1 MARADVHIF
10 GSVSGYGTTAASAGV
25 TESEKRELGS
35 FQFGEA
41 ATADAIARLE
51 HHAVMTGRPLASGR
65 FAISRMLPAG
75 VDDAGRPTIEV
86 ISLLLS
92 ASGYESCAGSMQ
104 MLASD
109 VGLWRRARTE
119 VSAGIE
125 IPAANSAGDPEDLAS
140 LRAFDLWIAATRSG
154 GVGVMS
160 ESESPTVLAM
170 VCTLHQRDRA
180 QCRWGVGMLSIS
192 APVDIASLASGT
204 STLGARAVIRAA
216 KNGAWHCEETE
227 CAQVLATSG
236 GKAFAAL
243 EELVEHVR
251 PHLPE
256 LQDSRRYAHETGPSS
271 STREHRVTLAAIGS
285 AVLSSLALAL
295 GLIVWTS
302 SGRPP
307 GGDVPPSAPSAPSDD
322 VSDDGTASAR
332 DSGSAY
338 GAVGPT
344 PVAAVD
350 PPKSGEN
357 ATVEQSQTPPEGT
370 ETPPTPAEVSAAPL
384 PAPPTVK
391 ILELVMVTWYADDDG
406 DNAGD
411 PAVTH
416 LFPESGATTPGW
428 VPNADDECPE
438 EKLMKV
444 RGECDCDFKRDQAL
458 KAAVKV
464 LDGIQTELSQLSAD
478 IWKIK
483 PPMPQDLKK
492 SVLADPLDF
501 VRYLDDLRHLYRRLA
516 KACQVFFDLDE
527 KLRGTKVDSN
537 SETPLE
543 ACFMQS
549 PKGAVKQNYRSL
561 NDAWL
566 AILQTIP
573 EVTEAFEAELQRFEV
588 ARERSCPVG
597 VPVNEGKW
605 HTWCADRFASARLL
619 GEDDES
625 KKLSETL
632 NTVLLKPDWILKQKV
647 DLDARMQSVKPLAPD
662 S

>member
-125 IPAANSAGDPEDLAS
+125 VPAANSAGDPEDLAS

-243 EELVEHVR
+243 DELVEHVR

-256 LQDSRRYAHETGPSS
+256 LQDSRRYAHETGSFS

-307 GGDVPPSAPSAPSDD
+307 GAGVTSSAQSTRMEESDVETPKEQGEASGYGAKPPNIVAAKPAGANASTTETIPASG
-322 VSDDGTASAR
+322 GTASAAPEPTPPSANPKPPFAPPAPLDGDGDGTPDSEDKCPTNPTKTEPGSLGCDVDQHCETRLTAIEDGITAQSASLKKLTDEIGTASIEINSDNR
-332 DSGSAY
+332 DSFFSETNGYFRRFAQCWMDLKALDEPATAQKDCRVECLCARDPFMKHEGKGSSK
-338 GAVGPT
+338 
-344 PVAAVD
+344 AANRVLNEAWR
-350 PPKSGEN
+350 KCLLEI
-357 ATVEQSQTPPEGT
+357 QSTQKAFEDR
-370 ETPPTPAEVSAAPL
+370 
-384 PAPPTVK
+384 
-391 ILELVMVTWYADDDG
+391 YARYR
-406 DNAGD
+406 NEAGKWGN
-411 PAVTH
+411 TG
-416 LFPESGATTPGW
+416 SGAKNTDSGRAW
-428 VPNADDECPE
+428 VEDGERKWDHAQKFDRESDDANSADQDPE
-438 EKLMKV
+438 RKK
-444 RGECDCDFKRDQAL
+444 KIADQAAADKL
-458 KAAVKV
+458 TNQALEKA
-464 LDGIQTELSQLSAD
+464 LS
-478 IWKIK
+478 KIK
-483 PPMPQDLKK
+483 NEGVIRAELKD
-492 SVLADPLDF
+492 VE
-501 VRYLDDLRHLYRRLA
+501 RRLA
-516 KACQVFFDLDE
+516 
-527 KLRGTKVDSN
+527 
-537 SETPLE
+537 
-543 ACFMQS
+543 
-549 PKGAVKQNYRSL
+549 
-561 NDAWL
+561 
-566 AILQTIP
+566 
-573 EVTEAFEAELQRFEV
+573 
-588 ARERSCPVG
+588 
-597 VPVNEGKW
+597 
-605 HTWCADRFASARLL
+605 
-619 GEDDES
+619 
-625 KKLSETL
+625 
-632 NTVLLKPDWILKQKV
+632 
-647 DLDARMQSVKPLAPD
+647 VKPSPP
-662 S
+662 

>member
-243 EELVEHVR
+243 DELVEHVR

-295 GLIVWTS
+295 GLIAWTS

-307 GGDVPPSAPSAPSDD
+307 VVVMPPSAPSDD
-322 VSDDGTASAR
+322 VSDVGTASAR

-338 GAVGPT
+338 GAVVPA
-344 PVAAVD
+344 PVPAVD
-350 PPKSGEN
+350 PPKSVES
-357 ATVEQSQTPPEGT
+357 ATVEQTQTPPEGT

-391 ILELVMVTWYADDDG
+391 ILELVMVIWYADDDG

-416 LFPESGATTPGW
+416 LFPESGATPSGW
-428 VPNADDECPE
+428 VLNADDECPE

-527 KLRGTKVDSN
+527 KLRGTKADSN

-561 NDAWL
+561 SDAWL

-647 DLDARMQSVKPLAPD
+647 DLEARMQSVKPLAPD

>member
-160 ESESPTVLAM
+160 ESEGPTVLAM

-243 EELVEHVR
+243 DELVEHVR

-307 GGDVPPSAPSAPSDD
+307 VVVVPPSAPSDD
-322 VSDDGTASAR
+322 VSDVGTASAR
-332 DSGSAY
+332 DSGSGY
-338 GAVGPT
+338 GTVVPT
-344 PVAAVD
+344 PVTAVD
-350 PPKSGEN
+350 PQTSGEN
-357 ATVEQSQTPPEGT
+357 ATVEQSQEQSK
-370 ETPPTPAEVSAAPL
+370 ESAADTSTTTGV
-384 PAPPTVK
+384 PAPPQQGKIVVLVK
-391 ILELVMVTWYADDDG
+391 RYWDEDGDEHGDPKKVREFEEGSVQPRWVESSDDNCPKNKTKLEPGILGCDFDQECEEDRLKALEELKEIRNSLIKFHISFESPEPSQTQSYWDDFTNKYREFAKLGVTLFRLNAALRDSEPGELKFKCWQARFMKATQEQPKSTSQAPTDGELDAVWSDALTQIKDCQKIFVDRWEAFKVAAGGWGNTGSGAKDTRSADFWIREGEKDWHRARDLADEKEDPELKKVIKIINDDG
-406 DNAGD
+406 WLNREISDVDKRILNRTPD
-411 PAVTH
+411 P
-416 LFPESGATTPGW
+416 
-428 VPNADDECPE
+428 
-438 EKLMKV
+438 
-444 RGECDCDFKRDQAL
+444 
-458 KAAVKV
+458 
-464 LDGIQTELSQLSAD
+464 
-478 IWKIK
+478 
-483 PPMPQDLKK
+483 
-492 SVLADPLDF
+492 
-501 VRYLDDLRHLYRRLA
+501 
-516 KACQVFFDLDE
+516 
-527 KLRGTKVDSN
+527 N
-537 SETPLE
+537 SP
-543 ACFMQS
+543 
-549 PKGAVKQNYRSL
+549 
-561 NDAWL
+561 
-566 AILQTIP
+566 
-573 EVTEAFEAELQRFEV
+573 
-588 ARERSCPVG
+588 
-597 VPVNEGKW
+597 
-605 HTWCADRFASARLL
+605 AS
-619 GEDDES
+619 
-625 KKLSETL
+625 
-632 NTVLLKPDWILKQKV
+632 
-647 DLDARMQSVKPLAPD
+647 
-662 S
+662 

>member
-160 ESESPTVLAM
+160 ESEGPTVLAM

-243 EELVEHVR
+243 DELVEHVR

-350 PPKSGEN
+350 PQKS
-357 ATVEQSQTPPEGT
+357 VESAALEQTPEPSKEEPSAASTTT
-370 ETPPTPAEVSAAPL
+370 EDPATPPPDNIV
-384 PAPPTVK
+384 VF
-391 ILELVMVTWYADDDG
+391 VTRYRDEDG
-406 DNAGD
+406 DGHGD
-411 PAVTH
+411 PEEVRE
-416 LFPESGATTPGW
+416 FEEGSVQPGW
-428 VPNADDECPE
+428 VESSDDNCPTNKTKFEPGILGCDFDKGCEGAFEELSAIKVELAKLHVGVALLLPNRTEAYFVEFTQKYRAFAVLGQKIFNLNAELSNTKVADSRFQCGQLRFMKATQEQSESTNGQSRVQTNVKFDAVWRDALEQIKDCQLSLLNQWDAFKAAAGGWDTAGSGAKGTRSAESWIREGERYWHRARDLDDEKDDP
-438 EKLMKV
+438 
-444 RGECDCDFKRDQAL
+444 AL
-458 KAAVKV
+458 KKV
-464 LDGIQTELSQLSAD
+464 IKIINDDGWLNREISDVDKRIFNRT
-478 IWKIK
+478 
-483 PPMPQDLKK
+483 P
-492 SVLADPLDF
+492 DP
-501 VRYLDDLRHLYRRLA
+501 
-516 KACQVFFDLDE
+516 
-527 KLRGTKVDSN
+527 N
-537 SETPLE
+537 SP
-543 ACFMQS
+543 
-549 PKGAVKQNYRSL
+549 
-561 NDAWL
+561 
-566 AILQTIP
+566 
-573 EVTEAFEAELQRFEV
+573 
-588 ARERSCPVG
+588 
-597 VPVNEGKW
+597 
-605 HTWCADRFASARLL
+605 AS
-619 GEDDES
+619 
-625 KKLSETL
+625 
-632 NTVLLKPDWILKQKV
+632 
-647 DLDARMQSVKPLAPD
+647 
-662 S
+662 